1 MRKKMRKEMK
11 KTAAA
16 ALAFIMGL
24 GLIGCVPAAS
34 SSDKAGADTGAAAAE
49 DPGALTRVR
58 VGTDTMQLAYAQVI
72 AKEKGFYEENGL
84 DVEITTYAAGI
95 ETINAIVTGA
105 ADIGGAYDY
114 ALCTRL
120 IPGSNVRV
128 VSGFITNKDGA
139 YWFES
144 DNPDIKTAADL
155 KDARIGIVKG
165 TLGEYLV
172 AKELESGGLTLE
184 DANVIY
190 LSADGE
196 VASAYVAGQVEAI
209 LGLKAFTEE
218 YEKVEDRHTLN
229 TTGDIGIKS
238 QAFIAADETFAKE
251 HPEALAGYL
260 EATQKALDYIASDRD
275 DAAQICADYLTVS
288 KQDVLLSMD
297 SFIWDVAFTREDYDN
312 LQQIADWCYENDV
325 LGETDIS
332 EYTIL
337 DPLKSV
343 FPDKVTWNK

>member
-1 MRKKMRKEMK
+1 MRKEMK

-105 ADIGGAYDY
+105 ADIGGAYDF

-120 IPGSNVRV
+120 IPGSIVRV

-139 YWFES
+139 YCF
-144 DNPDIKTAADL
+144 
-155 KDARIGIVKG
+155 
-165 TLGEYLV
+165 
-172 AKELESGGLTLE
+172 
-184 DANVIY
+184 
-190 LSADGE
+190 
-196 VASAYVAGQVEAI
+196 
-209 LGLKAFTEE
+209 
-218 YEKVEDRHTLN
+218 
-229 TTGDIGIKS
+229 
-238 QAFIAADETFAKE
+238 
-251 HPEALAGYL
+251 
-260 EATQKALDYIASDRD
+260 
-275 DAAQICADYLTVS
+275 
-288 KQDVLLSMD
+288 
-297 SFIWDVAFTREDYDN
+297 
-312 LQQIADWCYENDV
+312 
-325 LGETDIS
+325 
-332 EYTIL
+332 
-337 DPLKSV
+337 
-343 FPDKVTWNK
+343 

>member
-1 MRKKMRKEMK
+1 MK
-11 KTAAA
+11 KTI
-16 ALAFIMGL
+16 ALALALVIGV
-24 GLIGCVPAAS
+24 GLIGCVPQGGA
-34 SSDKAGADTGAAAAE
+34 SDKAGDTGTASAE
-49 DPGALTRVR
+49 DAQGASGELTKVR

-84 DVEITTYAAGI
+84 DVDITTYAAGI

-128 VSGFITNKDGA
+128 ASGFITNKDGA

-144 DNPDIKTAADL
+144 DNPDINSAADL
-155 KDARIGIVKG
+155 KGARIGIVKG

-172 AKELESGGLTLE
+172 AKELESGGLTTE
-184 DANVIY
+184 DADVVY

-196 VASAYVAGQVEAI
+196 VASAYVAGQIEAI

-218 YEKVEDRHTLN
+218 YEKVEGRHTLN

-251 HPEALAGYL
+251 HPDALAGYL

-297 SFIWDVAFTREDYDN
+297 SFIWDVAFTQEDYDN

-325 LGETDIS
+325 LGETVIS
-332 EYTIL
+332 DYTVI
-337 DPLKSV
+337 DPLISV
-343 FPDKVTWNK
+343 FPDKVTWEQ